1 MKREREMKI
10 SIPKQMLH
18 SLPIVTAS
26 VKADNPLENLLNKIR
41 QVTLTLY

>member
-1 MKREREMKI
+1 MKREREIKI
-10 SIPKQMLH
+10 LIPKQMLQ

-41 QVTLTLY
+41 QVTSTLY